1 MSGSTDKA
9 GGLQALPVSDR
20 ARLGPRARKYY
31 PSSSN
36 AMRENGENEVFALY
50 KTATGHFLTLPK
62 TLSPPDVV
70 SILVSRV
77 LDA

>member
-1 MSGSTDKA
+1 
-9 GGLQALPVSDR
+9 
-20 ARLGPRARKYY
+20 
-31 PSSSN
+31 
-36 AMRENGENEVFALY
+36 VFALY